1 MLKRC
6 LVVLA
11 VAGVGVLS
19 AASSASAAGRTCP
32 AAFQTLTIEQAV
44 EIKIAL
50 GYPLTP
56 EELEA
61 ALRGVDQNRDEI
73 VCSLDLP
80 DTPVIPPYVSNML
93 DNTAR
98 VP

>member
-1 MLKRC
+1 MLQRC
-6 LVVLA
+6 LVILA
-11 VAGVGVLS
+11 VACLCVL
-19 AASSASAAGRTCP
+19 AAAPSASARGGACP

-56 EELEA
+56 EELGA
-61 ALRGVDQNRDEI
+61 ALRGVDQNGDEI

-80 DTPVIPPYVSNML
+80 DTQVIPPFISNML
-93 DNTAR
+93 DNRAS

>member
-1 MLKRC
+1 MLKRS

-11 VAGVGVLS
+11 VAGLCILT
-19 AASSASAAGRTCP
+19 AAPSASAAGGSCP

-61 ALRGVDQNRDEI
+61 ALRGVDQNGDEI

-80 DTPVIPPYVSNML
+80 DTPVIPPYISNML
-93 DNTAR
+93 DNRAS

>member
-6 LVVLA
+6 LVAVA
-11 VAGVGVLS
+11 VAGVYVL
-19 AASSASAAGRTCP
+19 AAAPSASAAGGACP
-32 AAFQTLTIEQAV
+32 AAFQALTIEQAV

-61 ALRGVDQNRDEI
+61 ALRNVDQNQDEI

-80 DTPVIPPYVSNML
+80 DTPVIPPYISNML
-93 DNTAR
+93 DNVAS

>member
-1 MLKRC
+1 MLKRS

-11 VAGVGVLS
+11 VAGLCIL
-19 AASSASAAGRTCP
+19 AAAPSASAAGRTCP

-44 EIKIAL
+44 KIKIAL

-61 ALRGVDQNRDEI
+61 ALRGLDQNQDEI

-80 DTPVIPPYVSNML
+80 DTFFPPYISNML
-93 DNTAR
+93 DNKAR

>member
-1 MLKRC
+1 MFKRC

-11 VAGVGVLS
+11 VAGPCIL
-19 AASSASAAGRTCP
+19 AAAPSASAAGGACP
-32 AAFQTLTIEQAV
+32 ASFQALTIEQAV
-44 EIKIAL
+44 EIKLAL

-80 DTPVIPPYVSNML
+80 DTPVIPPYISNML
-93 DNTAR
+93 DNVAS

>member
-1 MLKRC
+1 MLKRS

-11 VAGVGVLS
+11 VAGLCIL
-19 AASSASAAGRTCP
+19 AAAPSASAAERTCA

-61 ALRGVDQNRDEI
+61 ALRGLDQNGDEI

-80 DTPVIPPYVSNML
+80 DTFFPPYISNML
-93 DNTAR
+93 DNRAS

>member
-11 VAGVGVLS
+11 VAGVGVF
-19 AASSASAAGRTCP
+19 AAAPTASAKGGACP
-32 AAFQTLTIEQAV
+32 AAFQALSIEQAV

-80 DTPVIPPYVSNML
+80 DTPVIPPYISNML
-93 DNTAR
+93 DNVAS